1 MTLAKSSLWTSAY
14 HEALDAAQVVE
25 NGKVVKYPH
34 FGGKKYKAEY
44 HIFSDILYKS
54 TCTILQ
60 SEPERQCALTFYVGG
75 LSLILAIALFE

>member
-1 MTLAKSSLWTSAY
+1 MTLSKSSLWTSAY

-44 HIFSDILYKS
+44 HIFPYILYKS

-60 SEPERQCALTFYVGG
+60 SEPERQRCNG
-75 LSLILAIALFE
+75 